1 MENER
6 ELKEIIND
14 FISNRGTDDI
24 DSKSYNVA
32 LLELLDNI
40 EEEITIKDIYRKE
53 IRYLYYENCENYKEV
68 STEVIEKIAEELAG
82 VMWDSDYL
90 NQNLNEE
97 IVRLLDMEKKLDKEV

>member
-6 ELKEIIND
+6 NLKKIIND
-14 FISNRGTDDI
+14 FVTNRGTDDI

-53 IRYLYYENCENYKEV
+53 IKCMYYDNYEDYKEV
-68 STEVIEKIAEELAG
+68 EPEIIEKIAEELAG

-90 NQNLNEE
+90 SRNLNEE
-97 IVRLLDMEKKLDKEV
+97 IIRLLDMEKKLDKEA